1 MKIDSLTLSL
11 ILFNHSIRLFLL
23 HQSCRVDA
31 RLPVQYHYIYIVRLC
46 SLRQALLSDVLRQNQ
61 YKGIYIVLWY
71 LHFHLCRLPNT
82 TSHIAKYHTLQY
94 TRSLLVQTV
103 DARSTYLTHQIHS
116 FLFLSI
122 VSHAQMHF
130 YSILLP
136 YVHLLSFHS
145 GIILFIHSA
154 ILYYIMMTMLLK
166 DFSSVIF
173 IYLHCHLYV

>member
-1 MKIDSLTLSL
+1 MPCRCAAACSISLYLYCPA
-11 ILFNHSIRLFLL
+11 LFSTASTR
-23 HQSCRVDA
+23 
-31 RLPVQYHYIYIVRLC
+31 
-46 SLRQALLSDVLRQNQ
+46 SDVLWQNH

-71 LHFHLCRLPNT
+71 FHFHLCRLPNT
-82 TSHIAKYHTLQY
+82 TSHIAQNHTLQY

-103 DARSTYLTHQIHS
+103 DARSTYLSHQIHS

-145 GIILFIHSA
+145 GIILFIHSFGYSL
-154 ILYYIMMTMLLK
+154 LY
-166 DFSSVIF
+166 
-173 IYLHCHLYV
+173 